1 MSAKAKLVLTVLL
14 AACAASAIVA
24 DTASAEWFVNGT
36 KLTTTTAPLA
46 TSSVLDTPVSWEL
59 PVPKI
64 GVDCSG
70 PVDYSFGLVLRGGNL
85 DATTI
90 TWLHCLALP
99 AGVCSLAST
108 ASAIQSEP
116 LTATLTKGPGASEDR
131 MTIRPLTKA
140 VLATIPFAETEGGSC
155 PVSGEQPVK
164 GSLTVSLPKGQVEE
178 ATQVVEGLS
187 SVENNSLE
195 IAGEK
200 IYVEGGRGLVKLA
213 SGSKWSFH

>member
-1 MSAKAKLVLTVLL
+1 MPAKTKMALTAFL
-14 AACAASAIVA
+14 AALALSAIAA
-24 DTASAEWFVNGT
+24 DAASAEWFVNGT
-36 KLTTTTAPLA
+36 KLTTTAAALA

-59 PVPKI
+59 PVPKV

-70 PVDYSFGLVLRGGNL
+70 PVDYSFGQVLRGGNL

-108 ASAIQSEP
+108 ASVIQSEP
-116 LTATLTKGPGASEDR
+116 LTGTLTKGPGASEDR
-131 MTIRPLTKA
+131 LTIRPVSKA

-164 GSLTVSLPKGQVEE
+164 GSVTLSLPKGQVEE
-178 ATQVVEGLS
+178 ATQVVEGLG

-195 IAGEK
+195 VAGDK
-200 IYVEGGRGLVKLA
+200 IYVEGGKALVKLA
-213 SGSKWSFH
+213 SGSKWSFR